1 MAKEIALSK
10 RAKISQAQ
18 QYMLLAVLG
27 ASLFLG
33 AAISLVLHFIHQIS
47 FNAGVISEEDQ
58 AIVAYSNTIKGI
70 GICKKPSGEVYTDEE
85 LKKCKPDSIDV
96 SSVPGSLRAN
106 ILEKMAA
113 NEALNS
119 VPKED
124 TSECIN
130 PSTKKNFTY
139 SEMMELYNSAENSE
153 QRQAASGL
161 IQICSALRV
170 IPDALPAFKN
180 EEALLSSLNKIFL
193 ISGWEPNSLSPTGG
207 SSASSVNKNLST
219 FSVGLS
225 VEADSATTSRFL
237 DNIEHSIRE
246 FDIKSATIEI
256 TGDNMLKLN
265 AQADAYYTSP
275 STLAETSKVIKS
287 GDNEKK

>member
-33 AAISLVLHFIHQIS
+33 VAISLVLHFIHQIS

-58 AIVAYSNTIKGI
+58 AIVTYSNTIKGI

-85 LKKCKPDSIDV
+85 LKKCNPDSV
-96 SSVPGSLRAN
+96 EASSVPGSLRAN
-106 ILEKMAA
+106 ILESIAA
-113 NEALNS
+113 SEALNS
-119 VPKED
+119 VPKENA
-124 TSECIN
+124 SECIN
-130 PSTKKNFTY
+130 PATNKSFTY
-139 SEMMELYNSAENSE
+139 SEMMELYNSAEDGE
-153 QRQAASGL
+153 QRRAASSL

-193 ISGWEPNSLSPTGG
+193 ISGWEPNSLSPTG
-207 SSASSVNKNLST
+207 SSSTSSIGKDLST
-219 FSVGLS
+219 FSIGLS
-225 VEADSATTSRFL
+225 VEADSATTIKFL
-237 DNIEHSIRE
+237 DNVERSIRE
-246 FDIKSATIEI
+246 FDIKRATIE
-256 TGDNMLKLN
+256 TVQGGVLN
-265 AQADAYYTSP
+265 LSAQADAYYTSP
-275 STLAETSKVIKS
+275 STLTETSKVIKS